1 MYSDGTCVEVHK
13 SSLRE
18 SLQATVDGMQDVLQ
32 AANQQAFDGN
42 VADFLASLSAATTRP
57 AVKDAD
63 HAQYDVI
70 YVLHWNVWLR
80 FVKANMAST
89 GYEPTMEGVRQRL
102 YEHRPSIKV
111 R

>member
-1 MYSDGTCVEVHK
+1 MLSDGTCVEVHR

-32 AANQQAFDGN
+32 AANQQAFNGN
-42 VADFLASLSAATTRP
+42 VADFVASLSAATTRP
-57 AVKDAD
+57 AVNDAD

-70 YVLHWNVWLR
+70 YVLHRDVWLR

-89 GYEPTMEGVRQRL
+89 GYESTLEGVRQRL
-102 YEHRPSIKV
+102 YEHRPFIKAC
-111 R
+111 